1 MTQEDLNSTL
11 ANLQETLSTT
21 KDVNDKTRE
30 LLVDLTSQIR
40 VLLDEGRESAGQEA
54 SPDQSLSQ
62 RLMDMIVEFEVHHPQ
77 IGGLLERLSDGLANM
92 GI

>member
-62 RLMDMIVEFEVHHPQ
+62 RLKDMIVEFEVHHPQ